1 MKKLLALAFVALTFT
16 ACEEAPGSTTP
27 APVTFANSAPIRLN
41 VASINVVESYRAPM
55 NAPNVDHIMPTPPIM
70 ALKQWAGQRLVAAG
84 QAGSLEMI
92 IEDAAVK
99 ETKLSLQDGIKGF
112 FTDEQSERYDAHIKV
127 TFRLYD
133 GVNTI
138 SAAEGAVEV
147 SRMQTVGEKATVA
160 QREKIFRDM
169 VQDMMTRFDSE
180 SQNRLRQYFG
190 RFITG

>member
-1 MKKLLALAFVALTFT
+1 MKKLLALALVAFSLT
-16 ACEEAPGSTTP
+16 ACEDAPSSTAP
-27 APVTFANSAPIRLN
+27 APISFANTAPIRLN

-55 NAPNVDHIMPTPPIM
+55 RAPNVDHIMPTPPVM

-84 QAGSLEMI
+84 GQGSLEII

-99 ETKLSLQDGIKGF
+99 ETKLALKDGIKGF
-112 FTDEQSERYDAHIKV
+112 FTDEQSERYDAHMKV

-138 SAAEGAVEV
+138 SAAEGEVEV

-160 QREKIFRDM
+160 QREKMFRDM

-180 SQNRLRQYFG
+180 AQNRLRQYFG
-190 RFITG
+190 RFIVG